1 MPEQGA
7 AADPGLSEAA
17 NLEAVEIRRALADLL
32 EPRPAIYW
40 LDFIAS
46 VAIGWGAFALA
57 LRFPLSGFAYWV
69 CLGVCVFALYR
80 AVSFTHELVHLRRS
94 AVPGFRAGWTLLC
107 GAPLLVPNFLYTG
120 VHLAH
125 HAKGKYGTLR
135 DGEYLPFGSSPP
147 WLIVGHLLSNLVLPV
162 FAIARFAV
170 IGPVSFL
177 SPRLRRLVIEHLSAM
192 SLRFPFK
199 REAPSRAEDRVLWLK
214 EELST
219 SAGLWVV
226 LLTVAAGALPFRL
239 VGQYALVIFLIA
251 TLNSVRAIGATHR
264 YLSRGAEMSFRD
276 QVRDSVNL
284 PSSRLDALMLCPVGL
299 RYHALHHALPA
310 LPYHALGEGHRRL
323 MRVLPRDAEYHRLT
337 IKSVWH
343 GWSELLANIRTHRV
357 VNPT

>member
-1 MPEQGA
+1 MPEQSAVG
-7 AADPGLSEAA
+7 DPGLSEAA
-17 NLEAVEIRRALADLL
+17 NLEAAEIRRALADLL

-46 VAIGWGAFALA
+46 VAIGWTAFVIALQ
-57 LRFPLSGFAYWV
+57 FPPSSLAYWV
-69 CLGVCVFALYR
+69 CLGVCTLALYR

-125 HAKGKYGTLR
+125 HARSKYGTPL
-135 DGEYLPFGSSPP
+135 DGEYLPFASSTP

-162 FAIARFAV
+162 FAIARFAI

-177 SPRLRRLVIEHLSAM
+177 SPRLRRLVIKRLSAM
-192 SLRFPFK
+192 SLRFPFT

-214 EELST
+214 EELLT
-219 SAGLWVV
+219 SAVLWIV
-226 LLTVAAGALPFRL
+226 LLGVAAGSLPFSL
-239 VGQYALVIFLIA
+239 VGQYALVIFLVA

-276 QVRDSVNL
+276 QVQDSVNL

-299 RYHALHHALPA
+299 RYHALHHALPT

-323 MRVLPRDAEYHRLT
+323 ARALPRGAEYHRLT
-337 IKSVWH
+337 ISSVWR
-343 GWSELLANIRTHRV
+343 GWSELLANIRNCRAVDHS
-357 VNPT
+357 